1 MKQVAFV
8 ITLLCFLLLPVA
20 AQAAPPCQGGQD
32 YIVQAGDWLSKLA
45 QAYYGDPL
53 AYPVI
58 VEATNAKA
66 LEDASFAV
74 IENPD
79 LIEVGQ
85 KLWIPAAAQPAGVGG
100 LTPDVLRNATYQG
113 IYDEPVTLA
122 DGTYAG
128 EPFVEGGASRPTVTL
143 IDQLATLGDLNWD
156 GLEDAAVVLAE
167 NSGGSGVFVYLAA
180 VLSAEG
186 GPANVDTLLL
196 GDRVDIRSLTIQGGE
211 ILLTMLTQGPD
222 DPFCCPSLEVT
233 PRYRLEAGKLAELTD
248 YAGVYHALLPAA
260 SSPGRDITLTLS
272 ADGTLEMSTDY
283 LNQEPP
289 VVQTGTWKKLGDGSI
304 EVIFTGQ
311 DGRTYEQPETIYF
324 RLLNEEL
331 VAVVYDIN
339 LYGSEGL
346 RLQPQ
351 S

>member
-1 MKQVAFV
+1 
-8 ITLLCFLLLPVA
+8 LLAVA
-20 AQAAPPCQGGQD
+20 AQAAPPSQSEDGQE

-66 LEDASFAV
+66 VQDDSFAV

-85 KLWIPAAAQPAGVGG
+85 KLWIPGASPQVAGAGG
-100 LTPDVLRNATYQG
+100 LTPDALRNATYQG

-143 IDQLATLGDLNWD
+143 VDQLTALGDLNGD

-186 GPANVDTLLL
+186 RLANVDTLLL

-233 PRYRLEAGKLAELTD
+233 PRYRLEAGQLAELTD
-248 YAGVYHALLPAA
+248 YVGVYHALLPAA

-272 ADGTLEMSTDY
+272 ADGTVEMSTDY

-289 VVQTGTWKKLGDGSI
+289 IVQTGTWEKLGDGSI
-304 EVIFTGQ
+304 QVIFTGQ

-339 LYGSEGL
+339 VYGSEGL

-351 S
+351 N